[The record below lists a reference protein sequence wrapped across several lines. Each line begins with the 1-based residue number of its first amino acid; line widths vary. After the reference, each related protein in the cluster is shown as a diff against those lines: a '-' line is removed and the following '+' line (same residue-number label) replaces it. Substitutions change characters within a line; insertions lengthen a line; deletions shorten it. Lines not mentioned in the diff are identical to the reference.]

1 LRNIII
7 SKSRYLVN
15 HTYNPNYNSSRKNSP
30 TFKM

>member
-15 HTYNPNYNSSRKNSP
+15 HTSNPNCNSSRKLSH
-30 TFKM
+30 F